1 LNFIKEKL
9 EKALLDRAD
18 AISRSKSLESSLQI
32 TQTEIKR
39 LEEQNDQYKQEAQ
52 NLVQS
57 IDDQRS
63 LLTELETKFQVNQ
76 SIVYFFESNSL
87 FSSRIVSIVQ
97 QI

>member
-1 LNFIKEKL
+1 M
-9 EKALLDRAD
+9 LDRAD

>member
-1 LNFIKEKL
+1 MNFIKEKL

-63 LLTELETKFQVNQ
+63 LLTELETKFQVNK
-76 SIVYFFESNSL
+76 SIVYFFRIE
-87 FSSRIVSIVQ
+87 FSFFV
-97 QI
+97 

>member
-1 LNFIKEKL
+1 MNFIKEKL

>member
-1 LNFIKEKL
+1 MNFIKEKL

-63 LLTELETKFQVNQ
+63 LLRELETKFQVNQ

>member
-1 LNFIKEKL
+1 MNFIKEKL

-76 SIVYFFESNSL
+76 SIVYFFRIE
-87 FSSRIVSIVQ
+87 FSFFV
-97 QI
+97 

>member
-63 LLTELETKFQVNQ
+63 LLRELETKFQVNQ
-76 SIVYFFESNSL
+76 SIVYFFRIE
-87 FSSRIVSIVQ
+87 FSFFV
-97 QI
+97 

>member
-1 LNFIKEKL
+1 
-9 EKALLDRAD
+9 LLDRAD

>member
-1 LNFIKEKL
+1 MNFIKEKL

-63 LLTELETKFQVNQ
+63 LLRELETKFQVNQ
-76 SIVYFFESNSL
+76 SIVYFFRIE
-87 FSSRIVSIVQ
+87 FSFFV
-97 QI
+97 